1 VKLPSFDKQS
11 IASGTTFAMDEK
23 ESLRP
28 DDSASIRAIEE
39 EDGPSTGPA
48 GSRVGSDTDARAFSD
63 QLHRIQQIGTGP
75 PRAILQPGQRP
86 NITFGQLPLNPP
98 PETPGSAVVEEQP
111 NPVTV
116 APDMPPI
123 DEKLLEGLSSP
134 RDRVFILKIEQ
145 DILDF
150 MKSDK

>member
-1 VKLPSFDKQS
+1 
-11 IASGTTFAMDEK
+11 MDEK

-39 EDGPSTGPA
+39 EDGPGTGAA

-75 PRAILQPGQRP
+75 PRPAGQRP
-86 NITFGQLPLNPP
+86 NITFGGLSLNPQ
-98 PETPGSAVVEEQP
+98 PELSGSAVADEQP
-111 NPVTV
+111 NPVTI
-116 APDMPPI
+116 APDIPPI
-123 DEKLLEGLSSP
+123 DEKLFDGLSSP

-150 MKSDK
+150 MKNEK